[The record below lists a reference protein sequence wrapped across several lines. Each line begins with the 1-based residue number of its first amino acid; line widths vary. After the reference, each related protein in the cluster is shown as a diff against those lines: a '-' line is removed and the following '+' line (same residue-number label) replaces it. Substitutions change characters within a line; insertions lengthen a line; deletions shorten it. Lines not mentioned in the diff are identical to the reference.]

1 MVKNT
6 TGGTGT
12 KSLARKHQSS
22 SNERL
27 RLPEFDLEQFACVTK
42 MLGFGMCEIYTNNNT
57 RLIGHIRKAFRERN
71 KRNNMITPQCIVLV
85 GLHEWEKIPK
95 NCDILE
101 IYDQNQVEQLKSFPN
116 IKIDHVLNLQLS
128 ATTFQ
133 TSKKTHRDFDFVEE
147 KEPEISPQNV
157 PTHPMEF
164 DIETTTEI
172 DIDDI

>member
-27 RLPEFDLEQFACVTK
+27 RLPECDLEQFACVTK

-116 IKIDHVLNLQLS
+116 INEKYLILLNLFWLKS
-128 ATTFQ
+128 M
-133 TSKKTHRDFDFVEE
+133 SKKVSSLSIWV
-147 KEPEISPQNV
+147 ISNDGYVSKRLFPILNV
-157 PTHPMEF
+157 
-164 DIETTTEI
+164 
-172 DIDDI
+172 